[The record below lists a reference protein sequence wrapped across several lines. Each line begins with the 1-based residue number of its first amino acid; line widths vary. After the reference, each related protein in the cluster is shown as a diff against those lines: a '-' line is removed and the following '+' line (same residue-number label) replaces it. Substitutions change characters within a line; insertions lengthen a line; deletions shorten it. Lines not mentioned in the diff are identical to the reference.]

1 MIFTGNI
8 VRKINLL
15 NSSLEQLVAV
25 TTPNKNKIL
34 LDVAIKLYDDE
45 VSRYRWLEAKAI
57 RVLNIVFFLAAS
69 TTTVLSWLLI
79 NHKYIF
85 DKVSILLILPSS
97 ILALISILYVVKL
110 LRTIDKPTLS
120 ISEVNISAANNDDEI
135 YDDFYSGILEA
146 CNTAVMTYREINNE
160 KAVNF
165 HKAHDYLL
173 WLMLS
178 LYFFT
183 AIVLFFGF
191 LELSVF

>member
-1 MIFTGNI
+1 M
-8 VRKINLL
+8 
-15 NSSLEQLVAV
+15 
-25 TTPNKNKIL
+25 
-34 LDVAIKLYDDE
+34 
-45 VSRYRWLEAKAI
+45 
-57 RVLNIVFFLAAS
+57 
-69 TTTVLSWLLI
+69 
-79 NHKYIF
+79 
-85 DKVSILLILPSS
+85 
-97 ILALISILYVVKL
+97 
-110 LRTIDKPTLS
+110 
-120 ISEVNISAANNDDEI
+120 NISAANNDDEI

-160 KAVNF
+160 KAVKF